1 MRRAWKAFDRCF
13 PWIALVA
20 VSAGIAVAV
29 RSQWPAISTIDWG
42 SSWRYLALGAMC
54 FSAAPLAQ
62 ALSFWLVLRLLGARA
77 PLGNALRIWSW
88 SYVLRYAP
96 SGAVAVVYR
105 VREKERLC
113 ATRDQ
118 VLAAEAYEHLGALTA
133 GAAACLFGFAALLA
147 PPPVIGLAVAVPV
160 LALAV
165 AVRPAFAG
173 RLVQRL
179 LRRARVEAP
188 LLRGR
193 HLALVSAVNLVA
205 WVGTGMGFLVL
216 ANGLSEVR
224 SPGLAWA
231 IATYAIGY
239 LVGFVVPFLP
249 GGLGAREGTLVTVL
263 GARYGLGIAT
273 ALSLALRLAVTLG
286 ELLAITILTVCT
298 TVMRVQG
305 AKLEAK
311 PVLRE
316 AEA

>member
-1 MRRAWKAFDRCF
+1 MKRTWRIIDRWF
-13 PWIALVA
+13 PWLATLAVGVGIVIAL
-20 VSAGIAVAV
+20 
-29 RSQWPAISTIDWG
+29 RSQWPAISTIDWS
-42 SSWRYLALGAMC
+42 SSWRYIAVGALC

-77 PLGNALRIWSW
+77 PLGDALRIWSW

-96 SGAVAVVYR
+96 SGALAVVYR
-105 VREKERLC
+105 VREKERLR

-133 GAAACLFGFAALLA
+133 GAAASLLGFAALLA

-173 RLVQRL
+173 RLVQRW
-179 LRRARVEAP
+179 LRRVRVDAP

-193 HLALVSAVNLVA
+193 HLALVAALNLIA
-205 WVGTGMGFLVL
+205 WVGTGVGFLVL

-231 IATYAIGY
+231 VATYAIGY

-249 GGLGAREGTLVTVL
+249 GGLGAREGTLVALL

-273 ALSLALRLAVTLG
+273 ALSLVLRLAVTLG
-286 ELLAITILTVCT
+286 ELLAITILTLCT
-298 TVMRVQG
+298 SVMR
-305 AKLEAK
+305 ARDALLRAK